1 MLTLTENASTVIHD
15 LTSRAGLPDTGGL
28 RIAESGAQQGGF
40 ELALVAAPNPEDE
53 VVTEG
58 AATVYL
64 APAAAETLSNQC
76 LDVDSSAAQQGAAF
90 TLAPQ

>member
-1 MLTLTENASTVIHD
+1 VLTLTENASTVIHD

-28 RIAESGAQQGGF
+28 RIAESGEQQGSF
-40 ELALVAAPNPEDE
+40 ELALVAAPHPEDE

-58 AATVYL
+58 TATVYL
-64 APAAAETLSNQC
+64 APAAAVTLSDQC
-76 LDVDSSAAQQGAAF
+76 LDVDSAASQQGAAF